1 MGFWKRLLGREES
14 TNPFGQPDETAVE
27 VTPSTSPPPPS
38 AGVST
43 PLVSIE
49 SGPMH
54 QTWTSVTVNGK
65 PVPPEQA
72 EAFTAAFEQLG
83 NLASA
88 GSSQVVDLTGRPE
101 LRDKVLGAMREHS
114 DDPMAL
120 QNAVFEALGAA
131 GPKAEPPAEP
141 AAPPG
146 KPDPYEQLRKLDEL
160 RDQGVLTDAEF
171 EAKKKQ
177 LLDRL

>member
-1 MGFWKRLLGREES
+1 
-14 TNPFGQPDETAVE
+14 
-27 VTPSTSPPPPS
+27 
-38 AGVST
+38 
-43 PLVSIE
+43 
-49 SGPMH
+49 
-54 QTWTSVTVNGK
+54 
-65 PVPPEQA
+65 
-72 EAFTAAFEQLG
+72 
-83 NLASA
+83 
-88 GSSQVVDLTGRPE
+88 
-101 LRDKVLGAMREHS
+101 
-114 DDPMAL
+114 
-120 QNAVFEALGAA
+120 VFEALGAA